1 MCTARSF
8 MKSRKR
14 LRTRF
19 KKIQYLEQKPHQP
32 QLVFM
37 PVWFY
42 RIGIWRRWF
51 LWREE
56 NRRTWRKTLRARA
69 RTYNKLGPHQW
80 RRAGIEPGKHWCE
93 ASALTNAPSDTQGAL
108 TSVLE
113 YEWKIKLPLSRV
125 FCGGLCE
132 FLIRA
137 RGKLC
142 GQTTQ
147 FIARAA
153 NLIFYSY
160 SKRMWGF
167 PVSARSARF
176 TSRPWPRFENEAEG
190 LIIRSKS

>member
-132 FLIRA
+132 FL
-137 RGKLC
+137 K
-142 GQTTQ
+142 
-147 FIARAA
+147 ARAVNCA
-153 NLIFYSY
+153 VRPRNL
-160 SKRMWGF
+160 
-167 PVSARSARF
+167 
-176 TSRPWPRFENEAEG
+176 PRVRLIWSFRAG
-190 LIIRSKS
+190 LH